1 VTNSKAASKAGP
13 KAGSKSGK
21 AALDKGAFYRNVRML
36 HAYLSAFAF
45 IALMFFS
52 VTGVL
57 LNHPE
62 WFENYE
68 PKEKSG
74 AITLTAAEIA
84 AATAQPEPAKALAAK
99 AAEKRRLPGS
109 YNSGVVEEGQAIIR
123 LDGPKGTSDL
133 TIDLATG
140 QGEVRTTHASFNGL
154 MMDLHRGK
162 NSGGPWKVI
171 IDATAYLVLALSVLG
186 YILFFSLRF
195 RLRTSLVLTG
205 ISLALLGA
213 VIVYLVP

>member
-1 VTNSKAASKAGP
+1 MSEQKAERRAF
-13 KAGSKSGK
+13 
-21 AALDKGAFYRNVRML
+21 DKGAFYRTTRML

-68 PKEKSG
+68 PHET
-74 AITLTAAEIA
+74 ATTVTLTKAEIDQA
-84 AATAQPEPAKALAAK
+84 ARQKEPGRALSEVVAKKTA
-99 AAEKRRLPGS
+99 LPGAFS
-109 YNSGVVEEGQAIIR
+109 SEDIDGGQAIIR

-133 TIDLATG
+133 IIDLEIGKA
-140 QGEVRTTHASFNGL
+140 EVRATKASFNSL

-162 NSGGPWKVI
+162 NSGGPWRFL
-171 IDATAYLVLALSVLG
+171 IDATAYIVLALSVLG

-195 RLRTSLVLTG
+195 RLKTSLVLTG
-205 ISLALLGA
+205 VSLAILVAL
-213 VIVYLVP
+213 IIWLVP